1 MVAISLNLLYNRGM
15 EGDEDMNES
24 ALRRRLFLGIVC
36 VLFLTAYFIL
46 GTQHR
51 TLSTTMPAVVFSR
64 TDHSQHWTGTLSLHG
79 SATFGLLRPDR
90 SFSGTIS
97 IPGYP
102 ETWEEGFQGTM
113 YLYNPTNQGIYFGVL
128 LYDRETTGDAFF
140 LGKVHTTRRLDAF
153 SMSLTAP
160 GVRQPIDAGDGA
172 ALDYIL
178 IAPCSSL
185 ADAVSWA
192 ESQGLLDEP

>member
-1 MVAISLNLLYNRGM
+1 
-15 EGDEDMNES
+15 MNEG
-24 ALRRRLFLGIVC
+24 ALKRRLFLGLCC
-36 VLFLTAYFIL
+36 VALLTAYFIL
-46 GTQHR
+46 GAQYR
-51 TLSTTMPAVVFSR
+51 NLDNTMPAVVFSR
-64 TDHSQHWTGTLSLHG
+64 TDHSQYWTGTLHLRG
-79 SATFGLLRPDR
+79 SATFSLLRPDR
-90 SFSGTIS
+90 SFSGSIS
-97 IPGYP
+97 LPGYP
-102 ETWEEGFQGTM
+102 ETSEEGFKGTM

-128 LYDRETTGDAFF
+128 LYNREKTDDAFF

-160 GVRQPIDAGDGA
+160 GVRQPLDAGDGA
-172 ALDYIL
+172 ALDHIL